1 MTNRERIIKTNPADL
16 LCDMQRRQSRCS
28 IEVFCVLEL
37 LGFDGHCLAATCDEC
52 IYAWLG
58 REEEKHHDNTRRPPM
73 V

>member
-16 LCDMQRRQSRCS
+16 LCDMQRRQSACISRL
-28 IEVFCVLEL
+28 CVLEL
-37 LGFDGHCLAATCDEC
+37 LGFGGHCLATTCDEC